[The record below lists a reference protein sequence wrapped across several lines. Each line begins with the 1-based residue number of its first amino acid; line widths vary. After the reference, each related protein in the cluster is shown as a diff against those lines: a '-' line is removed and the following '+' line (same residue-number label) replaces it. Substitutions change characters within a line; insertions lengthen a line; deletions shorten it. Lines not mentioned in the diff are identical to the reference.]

1 MEAVAPL
8 VEARSGAGS
17 STDPVL
23 PVQKQHLKSKQRK
36 DKVPYTRDPSPNQKR
51 GRQATLS
58 RSSLKERFSLDGIL
72 TSTPIEITEI
82 AIDVGIL
89 KNNGTEQCSCGQT
102 AWKLEQRQHY
112 CNWRCRKCRKT
123 VSVCAGDTDLFSIK
137 VALRSLIGSLWIFCA
152 PLSLSPDKAGPCA
165 WH

>member
-1 MEAVAPL
+1 MSRWVHKGVIVVFATSRSPNQRLLKRRLPGACTENVEAVAP
-8 VEARSGAGS
+8 VEARSRAGS
-17 STDPVL
+17 STNPVL

-36 DKVPYTRDPSPNQKR
+36 DKVPCTRDPSPNQKR

-72 TSTPIEITEI
+72 TSTPIEIAEI

-89 KNNGTEQCSCGQT
+89 KNNATEQCSCGQT

-112 CNWRCRKCRKT
+112 CNLEMSKVPQDCECLCR
-123 VSVCAGDTDLFSIK
+123 G
-137 VALRSLIGSLWIFCA
+137 
-152 PLSLSPDKAGPCA
+152 
-165 WH
+165 H